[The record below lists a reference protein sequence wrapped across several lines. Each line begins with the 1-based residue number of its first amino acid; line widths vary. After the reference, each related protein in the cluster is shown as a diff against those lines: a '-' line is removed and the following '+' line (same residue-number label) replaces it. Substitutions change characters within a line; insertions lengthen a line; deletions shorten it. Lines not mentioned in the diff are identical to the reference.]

1 MEEKWNILLYRTSQ
15 GDSPVEE
22 FIRSLELKGQS
33 KVRDVINLLRI
44 YGTKLG
50 LPHIK
55 KLTGTAFWEIR
66 ILGSDSIRI
75 LYIATTGKT
84 FLLLHGFKKKKNKTP
99 NKEIRIA
106 EERLADHK
114 SRI

>member
-1 MEEKWNILLYRTSQ
+1 MGESWNILLYKTIE
-15 GDSPVEE
+15 GKSPVEE

-33 KVRDVINLLRI
+33 KVRDVINLLLV
-44 YGTKLG
+44 YGMRLG

-55 KLTGTAFWEIR
+55 KLAGTEFWEIR

-75 LYIATTGKT
+75 LYIATTGRT
-84 FLLLHGFKKKKNKTP
+84 FLLLHGFKKKKDKTP

>member
-1 MEEKWNILLYRTSQ
+1 MDGKWNILLYRTIE
-15 GDSPVEE
+15 GKSPVEE

-33 KVRDVINLLRI
+33 KVRDVINLLQV
-44 YGTKLG
+44 YGMKLG

-55 KLTGTAFWEIR
+55 KLTGTEFWEIR
-66 ILGSDSIRI
+66 ILGADSIRI

-84 FLLLHGFKKKKNKTP
+84 FLLLHGFKKKKEKTP

-106 EERLADHK
+106 EKRLADHK